1 MVYDSGYGNEIQFVI
16 LASARSLK
24 GLKKE
29 VPRADANF
37 IDKCRV
43 ACPIVVFTENWL
55 YS

>member
-29 VPRADANF
+29 VPWADANF